1 MPLMEPVD
9 ERCGNN
15 YFSNHYQLGLLSATT
30 LFISFIYLFILKV
43 LRLAVSWE
51 IIYILCKQKDRNG
64 VLGSDAMQNPQ
75 TTPRDSVS
83 GSVKAV

>member
-43 LRLAVSWE
+43 LRLAVS
-51 IIYILCKQKDRNG
+51 
-64 VLGSDAMQNPQ
+64 
-75 TTPRDSVS
+75 
-83 GSVKAV
+83 